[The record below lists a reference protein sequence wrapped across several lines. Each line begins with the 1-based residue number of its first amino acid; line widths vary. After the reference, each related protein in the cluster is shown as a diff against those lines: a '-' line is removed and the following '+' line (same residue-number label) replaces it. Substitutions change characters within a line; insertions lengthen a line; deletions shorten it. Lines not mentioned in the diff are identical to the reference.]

1 MEGILK
7 VTPEKLVEA
16 SGTFATTGSQI
27 QNLTNEMMSLV
38 TSLNSIWQGEAAGAF
53 AGKFKQL
60 QTDMDK
66 LYRMIEEHAEDL
78 QEMAEQYRKA
88 ESGNAEQG
96 NGLQSGVV
104 V

>member
-7 VTPEKLVEA
+7 VTPEKLLEA

-27 QNLTNEMMSLV
+27 QNLTGEMMSLV

-78 QEMAEQYRKA
+78 QEMASQYQKA
-88 ESGNAEQG
+88 ESGNTEQG
-96 NGLQSGVV
+96 SGLQSGVV